1 MKLKILFF
9 SFDTESLNKNLWN
22 SQIDE
27 QEMMS
32 QFQQTAQKKINVGAQ
47 QLYII
52 GNLFDSIYFLF
63 CFNN

>member
-32 QFQQTAQKKINVGAQ
+32 QFQQTAQKKINFGVQ